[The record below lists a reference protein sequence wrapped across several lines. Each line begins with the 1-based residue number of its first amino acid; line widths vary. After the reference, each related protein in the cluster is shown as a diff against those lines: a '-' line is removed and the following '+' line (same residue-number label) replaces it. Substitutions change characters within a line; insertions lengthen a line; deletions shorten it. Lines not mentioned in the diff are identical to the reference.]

1 MDTVVLYCV
10 INLLIRYSA
19 LLSWLT
25 DMSEYENM
33 RTADIIADALLD
45 WNVDTIFGLPG
56 DGINGFMEAL
66 RTRQDKIRFILV
78 RHEESAAFMAC
89 AYAKYTGKLGACVA
103 TSGPGAI
110 HLLNGLY
117 DAKLDNAP
125 VIAITGSTYSD
136 LMGSSYQQDVNLLQL
151 FSDVSVYNNI
161 ITAPEQAEM
170 AVDIACR
177 TAFAQ
182 RGVSHLTIPIDVQE
196 KKLQGKYSR
205 HKVPG
210 HTSDTFVAAGDVLP
224 DRRLLEQ
231 AADIINAGNKIVIL
245 VGQGALNAGQEVIS
259 VAERIEAPVVKALLG
274 KAVIPDNHPND
285 IGGIGMLGT
294 EPATDAM
301 SEADTLIMIG
311 TSFPYIEYLPKPGQA
326 RGVQIDIKAEKIG
339 LRYPV
344 EVGLIGDSKKILS
357 ALLPLLRDRTTKN
370 SNGGSSSSS
379 HQQYR
384 QNEQQQ
390 EQHKFL
396 RSKQQSMK
404 EWTELLDRQIK
415 QADKK
420 KPIKPQAIA
429 SAVSEELQDNAV
441 ISVDSGTNTIW
452 AARFLNIRRGMKF
465 SVSGTLASMAC
476 GLPYA
481 IAAQLAYPDR
491 QCVAFVGD
499 GGFAMLMSEFATA
512 VQYNLP
518 IKVVILKNNTLGMIR
533 WEQMAFLGNPE
544 FGVEFSP
551 IDFAKIAEACGGIGY
566 TIKEYDDIKPIM
578 KKAMSENTT
587 RKPTIVEAYVDPFE
601 PPMPPKIEPEFVQN
615 MAESFAKGQ
624 PYARRIGL
632 TLYRNRMMNSKIK
645 TLQNKLGEKINNLS
659 SDDRE

>member
-1 MDTVVLYCV
+1 L
-10 INLLIRYSA
+10 
-19 LLSWLT
+19 
-25 DMSEYENM
+25 SEYDNM
-33 RTADIIADALLD
+33 RTADIIAEALLD
-45 WNVDTIFGLPG
+45 WNVDVIFGLPG

-117 DAKLDNAP
+117 DAKLDNTP

-136 LMGSSYQQDVNLLQL
+136 LMGSSYQQDVNLMQL
-151 FSDVSVYNNI
+151 FSDVSVYSNI

-196 KKLQGKYSR
+196 EKLRGDYSK

-210 HTSDTFVAAGDVLP
+210 HTSDTFVAAGGALP
-224 DRRLLEQ
+224 DRHLLEQ
-231 AADIINAGNKIVIL
+231 AADIINSGNKIVIL

-259 VAERIEAPVVKALLG
+259 LAEGIGAPVVKALLG
-274 KAVIPDNHPND
+274 KAVIPDNHPNS

-301 SEADTLIMIG
+301 SEADTLLMIG

-344 EVGLIGDSKKILS
+344 EVGLVGDSKKVLS
-357 ALLPLLRDRTTKN
+357 ALLPLLLNGRTN
-370 SNGGSSSSS
+370 DNNNHSI

-384 QNEQQQ
+384 EEQQQ
-390 EQHKFL
+390 EFL

-404 EWTELLDRQIK
+404 RWIDLLDK
-415 QADKK
+415 QSKQTDDK

-429 SAVSEELQDNAV
+429 SAVSEVLEDNAI

-452 AARFLNIRRGMKF
+452 GARFLTIRKGMKF

-481 IAAQLAYPDR
+481 IAAQFAYPER

-518 IKVVILKNNTLGMIR
+518 IKVIILKNNTLGMIR

-566 TIKEYDDIKPIM
+566 TIKESDEIEPIM
-578 KKAMSENTT
+578 KKAMSDKTT
-587 RKPTIVEAYVDPFE
+587 RKPTVIEAYVDPFE
-601 PPMPPKIEPEFVQN
+601 PPTPPKIEPEFVQN

-624 PYARRIGL
+624 PYAKRIGL
-632 TLYRNRMMNSKIK
+632 TLYRNQMNSTIK
-645 TLQNKLGEKINNLS
+645 TIQSKLGEKINNLI
-659 SDDRE
+659 SDDDK